1 MDFFTHNS
9 AYWTRVLDANDHYQ
23 QLNQSKSLLIEAQV
37 FQKYTYKHGKR
48 QPRVFVFDAE
58 LTSLTWHK
66 KDSTRGLRTIPASSI
81 TDVTAGNDD
90 FVCAKLQVNIKLE
103 EPDLCLTIHAN
114 SRNLHLV
121 APTVRVRDAWVE
133 AIRAFVLGQEKDFE
147 SELRTIRAEQEKE
160 AEEVRKW
167 AEELLA
173 QNEETRAT
181 IDNLEK
187 ANEELTQKNQEIEEV
202 LYGKRSLELQQEREQ
217 VWERKFSEKQAIIDR
232 LENQVRLLTVQH
244 HSLDSTATAK
254 VAQLED
260 QLASKAKKVAELEDE
275 FEEFKRQMKQTFNKS
290 LVQKVQ
296 QYRES
301 KEALNTYTAFLKAK
315 VGDLEKEVAL
325 WQAVVHVHVLPL
337 FKAKNPREEA
347 TFKAV
352 LSFALD
358 FMEKKLTT
366 QKAQTDFVELLGNA
380 RRQLR
385 S

>member
-1 MDFFTHNS
+1 M
-9 AYWTRVLDANDHYQ
+9 DANDHYQ
-23 QLNQSKSLLIEAQV
+23 QLNASKSLLVEAQV
-37 FQKYTYKHGKR
+37 FQKYTYKHGKK
-48 QPRVFVFDAE
+48 QPRVFLFDAE
-58 LTSLTWHK
+58 LTSMSWHK
-66 KDSTRGLRTIPASSI
+66 KDSARGMRTIPASSI
-81 TDVTAGNDD
+81 TDVTAGNED
-90 FVCAKLQVNIKLE
+90 FVCSKLQVNIKLD

-121 APTVRVRDAWVE
+121 ASSVRVRDAWVE
-133 AIRAFVLGQEKDFE
+133 GIRAFVLGQERDFE
-147 SELRTIRAEQEKE
+147 GEVRAIRTEQEKE
-160 AEEVRKW
+160 AEEGRKW
-167 AEELLA
+167 AEEVSA
-173 QNEETRAT
+173 QNEDLSAKVGE
-181 IDNLEK
+181 LEK
-187 ANEELTQKNQEIEEV
+187 ANEELARKNQEMEEV

-217 VWERKFSEKQAIIDR
+217 VWERKFAEKQAIIDR

-260 QLASKAKKVAELEDE
+260 QLTSKVKRVAELEDE

-301 KEALNTYTAFLKAK
+301 KEALNTYTSFLKAK
-315 VGDLEKEVAL
+315 VADLEKEVAL

-358 FMEKKLTT
+358 FMEKKLTS
-366 QKAQTDFVELLGNA
+366 QKAQTDFVDLLGNA

-385 S
+385 A